1 MKPSGFVTLSIL
13 FLLIFTAPYGAY
25 AQTPGASA
33 SGTYRLVMQDD
44 LTKYV
49 DFSASTDE
57 RGTTTG
63 QMTFIDTAQI
73 PDVDDPEDPR
83 QGDAPPELD
92 IKVSL
97 DSLAVEKNRALMG
110 GTVVDSTH
118 ATYIGK
124 YVQLVV
130 EDNGVNNPDRP
141 DRLVWTFCKPQPGGW
156 VPSDAELRFDD
167 GAYLHW
173 WATDAERKDDV
184 GIPSRDLLGTAKSCP
199 VYTLATYDFADVL
212 KGDGDIVV
220 IQP

>member
-1 MKPSGFVTLSIL
+1 MKTAGFTTLSIL
-13 FLLIFTAPYGAY
+13 FLLIFTAPQGVR

-33 SGTYRLVMQDD
+33 SGTYRFYLEDG
-44 LTKYV
+44 LTKSL

-63 QMTFIDTAQI
+63 QMTFLDTAKI

-83 QGDAPPELD
+83 QGDAPPELYV
-92 IKVSL
+92 KVNL
-97 DSLAVEKNRALMG
+97 DSLTVEKNRALLG
-110 GTVVDSTH
+110 GTVLDSSH

-141 DRLVWTFCKPQPGGW
+141 DRLVWTLCKPQPGGW
-156 VPSDAELRFDD
+156 VPSDAERRSDD
-167 GAYLHW
+167 GAFLHW

-184 GIPSRDLLGTAKSCP
+184 GIPSRDLLATAKSCP
-199 VYTLATYDFADVL
+199 VHSLATYDFADVL

-220 IQP
+220 VQP